1 MRWLLAT
8 IALLAASA
16 CLVAWIYLRD
26 RDTSQPLPQPSYL
39 SLHRP
44 AMPDRRRELSDYA
57 QRRQAQPEPAPDAPA
72 SRREGRKT
80 VAK

>member
-26 RDTSQPLPQPSYL
+26 RDTSQPLPQSSHL
-39 SLHRP
+39 SVRLPPRP
-44 AMPDRRRELSDYA
+44 YR
-57 QRRQAQPEPAPDAPA
+57 
-72 SRREGRKT
+72 
-80 VAK
+80 

>member
-26 RDTSQPLPQPSYL
+26 RDTSQPLPQSSHLPVR
-39 SLHRP
+39 RP
-44 AMPDRRRELSDYA
+44 PRPNR
-57 QRRQAQPEPAPDAPA
+57 
-72 SRREGRKT
+72 
-80 VAK
+80 

>member
-26 RDTSQPLPQPSYL
+26 RDTSQPLPQSSYL
-39 SLHRP
+39 SVRRP
-44 AMPDRRRELSDYA
+44 PMPDRRRDLRLGV
-57 QRRQAQPEPAPDAPA
+57 QR
-72 SRREGRKT
+72 SGL
-80 VAK
+80 